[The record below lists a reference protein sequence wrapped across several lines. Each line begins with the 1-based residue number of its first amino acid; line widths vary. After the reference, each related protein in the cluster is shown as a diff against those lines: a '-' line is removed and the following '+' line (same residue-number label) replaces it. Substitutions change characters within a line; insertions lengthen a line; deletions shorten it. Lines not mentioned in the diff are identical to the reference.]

1 MRDVVIKEPQ
11 QGSRR
16 QGRRRRKEEKEE
28 LLAYA
33 SPAPESSPRHPL
45 THELHITQ
53 KHLNP
58 NNPEPIPE
66 LLQGRETGKIHAT
79 IPDLPQGCQN
89 RDPHKAPD
97 METQPHIPVDVRPQE
112 GIPYKMK

>member
-1 MRDVVIKEPQ
+1 MIKESR

-28 LLAYA
+28 LLTCA

-45 THELHITQ
+45 THKLHITQ
-53 KHLNP
+53 KCLNP

-66 LLQGRETGKIHAT
+66 LLQGRETGKIHAV

-89 RDPHKAPD
+89 GDPHEAPD
-97 METQPHIPVDVRPQE
+97 VETRPHIPVDARPQK
-112 GIPYKMK
+112 GIPCKMK